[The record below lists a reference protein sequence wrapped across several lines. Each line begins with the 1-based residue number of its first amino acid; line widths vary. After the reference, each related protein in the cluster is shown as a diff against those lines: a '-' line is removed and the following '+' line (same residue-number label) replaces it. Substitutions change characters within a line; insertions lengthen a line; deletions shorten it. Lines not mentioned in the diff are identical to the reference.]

1 MIRTGPFVI
10 GSLFFLTIV
19 LVLLGVIMVFSS
31 SQFVFTK
38 GAMENINNSNVY
50 QLMGKQLMG
59 ISLGLALLCF
69 FYLCDFNI
77 WERYSRWIM
86 LLAIVLLALVFT
98 KFGVEKK
105 AAYRWLTLGPFRFQP
120 SEFAKI
126 AVILYLSSTWAG
138 RIDRVRSLTKVL
150 FPIMFVGLALG
161 LILIEPNNSTTFFIG
176 MIVLSI
182 WFVAGG
188 RLLHLAPVFIAF
200 CGAILTA
207 LYYKPNLFLRIR
219 GWLEPDKYPH
229 TALQFITSRNSFAHG
244 GLWGVGLGEGQGQ
257 LHIPEAHT
265 DYIFSIM
272 GEELG
277 FILCTLVICL
287 YLTLCLLGF
296 WIAMRCSNPFGRLVA
311 VGCTTVLSLQA
322 ALNIAVVTGC
332 LPTTGLALPFL
343 SYGRS
348 SLLVSMSLIG
358 LLMNVAK
365 ESFDAESASERP
377 AIRRRTW
384 ASA

>member
-1 MIRTGPFVI
+1 MMRTGPFVI
-10 GSLFFLTIV
+10 GALFFLTIV
-19 LVLLGVIMVFSS
+19 LVLLGVIVVFSA
-31 SQFVFTK
+31 SQYVFTK
-38 GAMENINNSNVY
+38 VALENINNSNVY
-50 QLMGKQLMG
+50 NNMGKQLMG

-86 LLAIVLLALVFT
+86 LLAIVLLALVFPP
-98 KFGVEKK
+98 FGQKING
-105 AAYRWLTLGPFRFQP
+105 AYRWLGVGPFRFQP

-126 AVILYLSSTWAG
+126 AVILYLSSAWAG
-138 RIDRVRSLTKVL
+138 RIDRVRSITKVF
-150 FPIMFVGLALG
+150 FPIMFVGMALG
-161 LILIEPNNSTTFFIG
+161 LILIEPNNSTTFLIG

-188 RLLHLAPVFIAF
+188 RLLHLAPVFVAF
-200 CGAILTA
+200 CCSILTA
-207 LYYKPNLFLRIR
+207 LYYKPNLFLRIK
-219 GWLEPDKYPH
+219 GWLDPDKYPD
-229 TALQFITSRNSFAHG
+229 TALQFITARNSFAHG

-257 LHIPEAHT
+257 FHIPEAHT

-277 FILCTLVICL
+277 FVLCALVICL
-287 YLTLCLLGF
+287 YLALGLLGF

-311 VGCTTVLSLQA
+311 VGCTTVLILQA
-322 ALNIAVVTGC
+322 TLNIAVVTGC

-348 SLLVSMSLIG
+348 SLLVSMSLVG

-365 ESFDAESASERP
+365 ESFDAESAP
-377 AIRRRTW
+377 ASPDKRRRAW